1 MEGGNAEEAGNPL
14 GGGDSSS
21 LMKDEEEKEG
31 GPVGES
37 KGGT

>member
-1 MEGGNAEEAGNPL
+1 MEGGNADEVGNPL
-14 GGGDSSS
+14 GGDSSS